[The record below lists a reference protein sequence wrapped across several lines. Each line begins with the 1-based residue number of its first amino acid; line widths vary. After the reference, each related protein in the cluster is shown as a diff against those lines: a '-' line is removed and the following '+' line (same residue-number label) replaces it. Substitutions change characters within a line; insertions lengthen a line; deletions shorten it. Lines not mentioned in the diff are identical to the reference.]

1 MNFKTLALALACAL
15 ASVAF
20 GAAETY
26 QDLPSLRNDYWNT
39 TARTG
44 VDVDTT
50 TVALATFA
58 TGSTMAVAEILG
70 DGGEDLWFVP
80 FSYFKY
86 FTAPGPLDSRDP
98 QGMLL
103 FFR

>member
-1 MNFKTLALALACAL
+1 MNFRTLAFALVCA
-15 ASVAF
+15 AAAVAF

-26 QDLPSLRNDYWNT
+26 RDLPSVQNDYWNT
-39 TARTG
+39 TIHPGIA
-44 VDVDTT
+44 VDTA
-50 TVALATFA
+50 TVTLATFA
-58 TGSTMAVAEILG
+58 TGSTTVDADALG
-70 DGGEDLWFVP
+70 AGEEDLWFVP

-98 QGMLL
+98 TGMFL